1 MSAGKVGHAGVFC
14 RSRGKSAAALIILA
28 GCAIVSCGCVRTATV
43 VKESLDCRPL
53 VCNAFSRAIALGG
66 EVQKSCAP
74 GSNKA
79 SAYPPL
85 PNDENSARVRYFI
98 RDYGYAQR
106 ETMRRY
112 LGRVEKFLPMV
123 KSTIREHGLPEDLAF
138 LVMLESGANPEARS
152 PANALGMWQF
162 MPATAR
168 SYGLRVDS
176 WVDERLDPE
185 KSTRAA
191 MLYLKDL
198 YGMFGCWRLAL
209 SAYNSGE
216 NKLNKVLSQ
225 EDANEYDEICTS
237 RNLKRETKEFFPRF
251 LAMAYIAKNPGK
263 YGFPKTSE
271 GNFAPKCEFASVD
284 GKRSLEVLA
293 KAMNMSPDHLAD
305 LNPALLRSETP
316 GDGMTY
322 PLRVPLGKK
331 ETLVA
336 KLDGLPAE
344 SGQPHIVHVV
354 GAGDNLHRICRRY
367 HVERSHLAAINPDVN
382 FRRRLRAGSKIV
394 IPAHK
399 VQTKKALRNDR
410 VSWVRDKAFQHN

>member
-1 MSAGKVGHAGVFC
+1 
-14 RSRGKSAAALIILA
+14 
-28 GCAIVSCGCVRTATV
+28 
-43 VKESLDCRPL
+43 
-53 VCNAFSRAIALGG
+53 
-66 EVQKSCAP
+66 
-74 GSNKA
+74 
-79 SAYPPL
+79 L
-85 PNDENSARVRYFI
+85 PNDEHSARVRHFI

-106 ETMRRY
+106 ETMRSY

-123 KSTIREHGLPEDLAF
+123 KSTIREHGLPEDLAY
-138 LVMLESGANPEARS
+138 LIMLESGANPEARS

-176 WVDERLDPE
+176 MVDERLDPQ

-251 LAMAYIAKNPGK
+251 LAMAHIAKNCGK
-263 YGFPKTSE
+263 YGFPRVSE
-271 GNFAPKCEFASVD
+271 KNFAPQHEFVTVE
-284 GKRSLEVLA
+284 GKRSLEALA
-293 KAMNMSPDHLAD
+293 KAMSISPDHLAD
-305 LNPALLRSETP
+305 LNPALVRNETP
-316 GDGMTY
+316 GDGVAY
-322 PLRVPLGKK
+322 PVRIPLGKK
-331 ETLVA
+331 EILVA
-336 KLDGLPAE
+336 KLDSLPTQ
-344 SGQPHIVHVV
+344 SGKPHIVHVV

-367 HVERSHLAAINPDVN
+367 RVERAQVAALNPDIN
-382 FRRRLRAGSKIV
+382 FRRRLRTGAKV
-394 IPAHK
+394 VVPAHK
-399 VQTKKALRNDR
+399 VQTKKATRTDR
-410 VSWVRDKAFQHN
+410 VSWSQNKITDHN